1 MKKILSIF
9 ITCFLLIA
17 YVGNAQP
24 VIELKQPLSN
34 KIIIKLVFRN
44 GSVSDPV
51 GKEGLTTATADLIT
65 SGGTKTMTNK
75 QIRDFI
81 YPMAASYNSSTDKEV
96 TIFTFRVHKDFLEKF
111 YPIVKGLILTPSF
124 TEEDFKRI
132 KSNQQ
137 NYVDQVIRSSSD
149 EEYSK
154 MALEDLLFRGTRYQ
168 HMVDGTSN
176 GVSSITLDDIKAHYK
191 NYFTKNNL
199 TIGIAGNYTPAFLA
213 KLKKDLSGLPNTAPK
228 LIPQVRANTPNGIQ
242 VEIISKPDALGSA
255 VFTGAPLSITRS
267 SNDFAALMVANSF
280 LGEHRKSYGKLYDKI
295 RDVRSMNYGNY
306 SYIEW
311 YDNGGSNMLPPA
323 GVPRST
329 NYFAIWLRPV
339 QVAEGL
345 KKQYAE
351 LSDIKVGHAQFALRL
366 AIREIDMLIKNGMSQ
381 KDFEATRQFLRSYNK
396 LYIQTPESQ
405 LGYLL
410 DSKFYGR
417 KDYIKEMDALLAK
430 LTVNDV
436 NRAVRKYLQTQNMF
450 VTIVTDDSEA
460 LPLAQALEN
469 NTNSPMSY
477 SNLMKEGLPQKVKD
491 EDAEIANYPL
501 HVKSVKIVDTKDT
514 FKQ

>member
-24 VIELKQPLSN
+24 VIELKQPLSS

-51 GKEGLTTATADLIT
+51 GKEGLTTATADLIAA
-65 SGGTKTMTNK
+65 GGTKTMTNK

-111 YPIVKGLILTPSF
+111 YPIIKGLMLTPSF

-199 TIGIAGNYTPAFLA
+199 TRWVY
-213 KLKKDLSGLPNTAPK
+213 
-228 LIPQVRANTPNGIQ
+228 
-242 VEIISKPDALGSA
+242 
-255 VFTGAPLSITRS
+255 
-267 SNDFAALMVANSF
+267 
-280 LGEHRKSYGKLYDKI
+280 
-295 RDVRSMNYGNY
+295 
-306 SYIEW
+306 
-311 YDNGGSNMLPPA
+311 
-323 GVPRST
+323 
-329 NYFAIWLRPV
+329 
-339 QVAEGL
+339 
-345 KKQYAE
+345 
-351 LSDIKVGHAQFALRL
+351 
-366 AIREIDMLIKNGMSQ
+366 
-381 KDFEATRQFLRSYNK
+381 
-396 LYIQTPESQ
+396 
-405 LGYLL
+405 
-410 DSKFYGR
+410 
-417 KDYIKEMDALLAK
+417 
-430 LTVNDV
+430 
-436 NRAVRKYLQTQNMF
+436 
-450 VTIVTDDSEA
+450 
-460 LPLAQALEN
+460 
-469 NTNSPMSY
+469 
-477 SNLMKEGLPQKVKD
+477 
-491 EDAEIANYPL
+491 
-501 HVKSVKIVDTKDT
+501 
-514 FKQ
+514 

>member
-1 MKKILSIF
+1 MKKIVSISL
-9 ITCFLLIA
+9 CFLLVTFA
-17 YVGNAQP
+17 NAQQ

-44 GSVSDPV
+44 GSISDPV

-75 QIRDFI
+75 QIREFI
-81 YPMAASYNSSTDKEV
+81 YPMAASYASSTDKEV

-124 TEEDFKRI
+124 TEEDFKRV

-137 NYVDQVIRSSSD
+137 NYVDEVIRTSSD

-191 NYFTKNNL
+191 NFFTRNNL

-213 KLKKDLSGLPNTAPK
+213 KLKKDLAMLPNTTPSIPK
-228 LIPQVRANTPNGIQ
+228 GIRANTPNGIQ
-242 VEIISKPDALGSA
+242 VEIISKPEALGSA
-255 VFTGAPLSITRS
+255 IFTGTPLAITRS
-267 SNDFAALMVANSF
+267 SNDFAALMVANSY
-280 LGEHRKSYGKLYDKI
+280 LGEHRKSYGRLYDKI
-295 RDVRSMNYGNY
+295 RDVRSMNYGDY

-311 YDNGGSNMLPPA
+311 YENGGGNMLPQA
-323 GVPRST
+323 GVPRSA
-329 NYFAIWLRPV
+329 NYFSIWIRPV

-351 LSDIKVGHAQFALRL
+351 LNDIKIGHAQFALRL
-366 AIREIDMLIKNGMSQ
+366 AIRELDMLIKNGMSQ
-381 KDFEATRQFLRSYNK
+381 KDFEVTRQFLRSYNK

-405 LGYLL
+405 LGFLL

-417 KDYIKEMDALLAK
+417 RDYIKEMDALLAK
-430 LTVNDV
+430 LTVDDV
-436 NRAVRKYLQTQNMF
+436 NKALKKYLQSQNMF

-460 LPLAQALEN
+460 QPLAQALQN

-477 SNLMKEGLPQKVKD
+477 SNLVREGLPQKVKD
-491 EDAEIANYPL
+491 EDAEIANYML
-501 HVKSVKIVDTKDT
+501 NVKSVKIVDTKDT